1 MLNKNKLKFLSGLI
15 LLLFSASFCSAA
27 QDIVLIGPSG
37 SGIPMN
43 CYFQWNASPQEVEKY
58 GINLHE
64 ADSPWIEILIKAD
77 EYKVDENTYALP
89 ALELASRGAS
99 LNYDTSYDWQIIAY
113 NQVGTEVDS
122 SPVWFFHTESPE
134 EPPPPPPGGPIGL
147 DNPLNQ
153 GSLWD
158 AIDAL
163 INFLFVLS
171 LAVAPILLI
180 YAGFLLLIKAG
191 DPEATTQAKKIIMWT
206 MIGLSVV
213 LFAKG
218 VPSVVMGVLGR

>member
-1 MLNKNKLKFLSGLI
+1 MTNKNKLKILSGLI
-15 LLLFSASFCSAA
+15 FLLFSVNFCSAA
-27 QDIVLIGPSG
+27 QDVLLIGPSG

-43 CYFQWNASPQEVEKY
+43 CYFQWNASPQEIERY

-64 ADSPWIEILIKAD
+64 TDSPWIEILIKAD
-77 EYKVDENTYALP
+77 EYLVDEDTYALP
-89 ALELASRGAS
+89 ALELASRGIS
-99 LNYDTSYDWQIIAY
+99 LNYDISYDWQIIAY
-113 NQVGTEVDS
+113 NQAGTEVDS

-134 EPPPPPPGGPIGL
+134 EPPPPPPVGPATI

-153 GSLWD
+153 GSLWE

-171 LAVAPILLI
+171 LAIAPILLI
-180 YAGFLLLIKAG
+180 YAGFILLTKSG
-191 DPEATTQAKKIIMWT
+191 DPGATTQARKIIMWT

-213 LFAKG
+213 IFAKG
-218 VPSVVMGVLGR
+218 VPSIVIGVLGR